1 MDDAALDGF
10 EAHRPRLLAVAYRLL
25 GSVADAEDAVQDAYL
40 RWKGADRSGI
50 EVPEAWLVRT
60 VANLCLDRLGSARA
74 RRERTFERLPEPVLD
89 GDPMLGP
96 AETAVQRESVSL
108 AVLQLM
114 ERLSPPERA
123 VYVLRE
129 AFGYSHKEIA
139 EMIGV
144 SEAASQQ
151 HFHRARFR
159 VSRAPRQEA
168 DQTEARRVVEAFLAA
183 AATGRLETLVVM
195 LAEDA
200 TAVSDSAGLLEKP
213 IRHLGAAA
221 VAAYLRAAYKPTPAK
236 HRLIGGAP
244 AIYAD
249 LVNGAP
255 AAVAVVDGKVVGVMT
270 LELDGSGRIAAL
282 RSYAAPDRLARL
294 SGQWADRV
302 HGEPVLAVW

>member
-1 MDDAALDGF
+1 MDAAAPDEF
-10 EAHRPRLLAVAYRLL
+10 DAHRPRLLAVAYRLL

-40 RWKGADRSGI
+40 RWRGADRAGI

-60 VANLCLDRLGSARA
+60 VANLCMDRLGSARA
-74 RRERTFERLPEPVLD
+74 RRERVFERLPEPVFD
-89 GDPMLGP
+89 GDPILGP
-96 AETAVQRESVSL
+96 AEIAVQRESVSL

-114 ERLSPPERA
+114 ERLTPTERA

-139 EMIGV
+139 GMLGV

-151 HFHRARFR
+151 HCHRARAR
-159 VSRAPRQEA
+159 VSGAPRHAA
-168 DQTEARRVVEAFLAA
+168 DQAEARRVVEAFLAA
-183 AATGRLETLVVM
+183 AATGRIEALVAM

-200 TAVSDSAGLLEKP
+200 TAVSDSAGLLDKP
-213 IRHLGAAA
+213 IRYVGAAA

-255 AAVAVVDGKVVGVMT
+255 AAVAVIDGKVVGVMT
-270 LELDGSGRIAAL
+270 VEVDGSGRISAL

-294 SGQWADRV
+294 SERWTGRA
-302 HGEPVLAVW
+302 HGEPLLAVW